1 MKTIRDALVIAW
13 INGWIAATRGWV
25 WVLASSAS
33 PISFLVLLGLYG
45 GVEGLKWG
53 LVGGLV
59 WTIAS
64 NGISLIGDA
73 TYYRL
78 GIKYQ
83 SMLTAAP
90 VSPAGYALGL
100 ALSAFVFALP
110 TLAVY
115 LAAMALLGVPF
126 LSPLVLYALVALW
139 LASAG
144 LGFTLSGLIRHM
156 RYAWALPQI
165 LSAVFTVGSPVYY
178 PATMLP
184 SPYLGVLLPTG
195 AAGIIIHHEAGLHH
209 YSADLLVAAAAALAL
224 QSVAGLYFL
233 FKVARWRQP

>member
-1 MKTIRDALVIAW
+1 MKTIKDALVIAW

-25 WVLASSAS
+25 WVVASSVS
-33 PISFLVLLGLYG
+33 PAAFLVLLAIYG

-53 LVGGLV
+53 LVGGFI

-100 ALSAFVFALP
+100 ALSSFIFALP

-115 LAAMALLGVPF
+115 LVAMYLL
-126 LSPLVLYALVALW
+126 
-139 LASAG
+139 
-144 LGFTLSGLIRHM
+144 
-156 RYAWALPQI
+156 
-165 LSAVFTVGSPVYY
+165 
-178 PATMLP
+178 
-184 SPYLGVLLPTG
+184 
-195 AAGIIIHHEAGLHH
+195 
-209 YSADLLVAAAAALAL
+209 
-224 QSVAGLYFL
+224 
-233 FKVARWRQP
+233 

>member
-13 INGWIAATRGWV
+13 INGWIAATRGWIWLIGGSV
-25 WVLASSAS
+25 S
-33 PISFLVLLGLYG
+33 PVSFLVVLAIYG
-45 GVEGLKWG
+45 GAEGLKWG
-53 LVGGLV
+53 LVGGFI

-64 NGISLIGDA
+64 NGIGLIGDA

-83 SMLTAAP
+83 SMLAAAP

-110 TLAVY
+110 TLVVY
-115 LAAMALLGVPF
+115 LAVVLWLGLWILTPA
-126 LSPLVLYALVALW
+126 SLYALTALW

-144 LGFTLSGLIRHM
+144 IGFTLAGLIKHM

-165 LSAVFTVGSPVYY
+165 LSAVFTVGAPVYY
-178 PATMLP
+178 PATLLP
-184 SPYLGVLLPTG
+184 SPYLGVVLPTG
-195 AAGIIIHHEAGLHH
+195 AAAVIIHDATGLIH
-209 YSADLLVAAAAALAL
+209 YGPYLTSAAVALAL
-224 QSVAGLYFL
+224 QSALGLYFL
-233 FKVARWRQP
+233 FKLVRWRQP

>member
-1 MKTIRDALVIAW
+1 MKIIRDALIIAW
-13 INGWIAATRGWV
+13 INGWIAATRGWI
-25 WVLASSAS
+25 WVVAISVS
-33 PISFLVLLGLYG
+33 PVSFLIILAIYG
-45 GVEGLKWG
+45 GLDGLKWG
-53 LVGGLV
+53 LVGGFI

-100 ALSAFVFALP
+100 ALSSFIFALP
-110 TLAVY
+110 TLGVY
-115 LAAMALLGVPF
+115 LAILLWVGVKF
-126 LSPLVLYALVALW
+126 LTPLTLYALSALW

-144 LGFTLSGLIRHM
+144 IGFTLSSFIKHM

-165 LSAVFTVGSPVYY
+165 LSAVFTVGAPVYY
-178 PATMLP
+178 PATAFP
-184 SPYLGVLLPTG
+184 TPYLGVLLPTG
-195 AAGIIIHHEAGLHH
+195 ASAVLIQHSTGLHP
-209 YSADLLVAAAAALAL
+209 YPQTLLISAAAALAL

-233 FKVARWRQP
+233 FKLARWRHP

>member
-13 INGWIAATRGWV
+13 INGWIAATRGWI
-25 WVLASSAS
+25 WVIGSSVS
-33 PISFLVLLGLYG
+33 PISFLVILAVYG

-53 LVGGLV
+53 LVGGFI

-64 NGISLIGDA
+64 NGIGLIGDA

-115 LAAMALLGVPF
+115 LAVMLWLGVWILRPE
-126 LSPLVLYALVALW
+126 SLYALITLW

-144 LGFTLSGLIRHM
+144 IGFTLAGFIKHM

-165 LSAVFTVGSPVYY
+165 LSAAFTVGAPVYY
-178 PATMLP
+178 PATHLP
-184 SPYLGVLLPTG
+184 SPYLGVVLPTG
-195 AAGIIIHHEAGLHH
+195 AAAVIIHNSTGLMP
-209 YSADLLVAAAAALAL
+209 YEPGLTAAAAVALMLQGAL
-224 QSVAGLYFL
+224 GHYFM
-233 FKVARWRQP
+233 FKLARWRQP

>member
-13 INGWIAATRGWV
+13 INGWIAATRGWI
-25 WVLASSAS
+25 WVIGGSVS
-33 PISFLVLLGLYG
+33 PVSFLVVLAIYG
-45 GVEGLKWG
+45 GAEGLRWG
-53 LVGGLV
+53 LVGGFI

-64 NGISLIGDA
+64 NGIGLIGDA

-90 VSPAGYALGL
+90 VTPVGYALGL

-110 TLAVY
+110 TLVVY
-115 LAAMALLGVPF
+115 LAVMLWLGLWILTPA
-126 LSPLVLYALVALW
+126 SLYALTALW

-144 LGFTLSGLIRHM
+144 IGFTLAGLIKHM

-165 LSAVFTVGSPVYY
+165 LSAVFTVGAPVYY
-178 PATMLP
+178 PATYLP
-184 SPYLGVLLPTG
+184 SPYLGIVLPTG
-195 AAGIIIHHEAGLHH
+195 AAAVIIHDSAGLIH
-209 YSADLLVAAAAALAL
+209 YDPHLTSAAAVALAL
-224 QSVAGLYFL
+224 QSALGLYFL
-233 FKVARWRQP
+233 FKLARWRQP

>member
-13 INGWIAATRGWV
+13 INGWIAATRGWI
-25 WVLASSAS
+25 WVISSSVS
-33 PISFLVLLGLYG
+33 PISFLVILAIYG
-45 GVEGLKWG
+45 GTEGLKWG
-53 LVGGLV
+53 LVGSFI

-110 TLAVY
+110 MLAVY
-115 LAAMALLGVPF
+115 LAVMLWLGVWIFTPE
-126 LSPLVLYALVALW
+126 SLYALTSLW

-144 LGFTLSGLIRHM
+144 IGFTLSGFIRHM

-165 LSAVFTVGSPVYY
+165 LSAVFTVAAPVYY
-178 PATMLP
+178 PATYLP
-184 SPYLGVLLPTG
+184 SPYLGVALPTG
-195 AAGIIIHHEAGLHH
+195 AAAVIIHNSTGLLH
-209 YSADLLVAAAAALAL
+209 YGPDLIAAAICMLTL
-224 QSVAGLYFL
+224 QSALGLYFL
-233 FKVARWRQP
+233 FKLARWRQP

>member
-13 INGWIAATRGWV
+13 VNGWIAAVRGWV

-33 PISFLVLLGLYG
+33 PVSFLVLLGIYG
-45 GVEGLKWG
+45 GVKGLQWG
-53 LVGGLV
+53 LVGGFV

-110 TLAVY
+110 ALAVY
-115 LAAMALLGVPF
+115 LAAMAILGMPF
-126 LSPLVLYALVALW
+126 LSPLVLYALAALW

-178 PATMLP
+178 PATTLP

-195 AAGIIIHHEAGLHH
+195 AAGIIIQHDTGLFS
-209 YSADLLVAAAAALAL
+209 YSSELVTVAAAALAL
-224 QSVAGLYFL
+224 QSTAGLYFL

>member
-13 INGWIAATRGWV
+13 INGWIAATRGWI
-25 WVLASSAS
+25 WVIGGSVS
-33 PISFLVLLGLYG
+33 PVSFLVVLAIYG
-45 GVEGLKWG
+45 GAEGLKWG
-53 LVGGLV
+53 LVGGFI

-64 NGISLIGDA
+64 NGIGLIGDA

-83 SMLTAAP
+83 SMLAAAP

-110 TLAVY
+110 SLMVY
-115 LAAMALLGVPF
+115 LVVMWWLGLWMLTPA
-126 LSPLVLYALVALW
+126 SLYALTALW

-144 LGFTLSGLIRHM
+144 IGFTLAGLIKHM

-165 LSAVFTVGSPVYY
+165 LSAVFTVGAPVYY
-178 PATMLP
+178 PATLLP
-184 SPYLGVLLPTG
+184 SPYLGVVLPTG
-195 AAGIIIHHEAGLHH
+195 AAAVMIHDATGLIH
-209 YSADLLVAAAAALAL
+209 YGPHLTSAAAVALAL
-224 QSVAGLYFL
+224 QSALGLYFL
-233 FKVARWRQP
+233 FKLARWRQP

>member
-1 MKTIRDALVIAW
+1 MKTIKDALVIAW

-25 WVLASSAS
+25 WVVASSVS
-33 PISFLVLLGLYG
+33 PVAFLVLLAIYG
-45 GVEGLKWG
+45 GVEGFKWG
-53 LVGGLV
+53 LVGGFI

-100 ALSAFVFALP
+100 ALSSFIFALP

-115 LAAMALLGVPF
+115 LIAMYLLGVPF
-126 LSPLVLYALVALW
+126 LSLETVYALTALW

-144 LGFTLSGLIRHM
+144 IGFTLSGFIKHM

-165 LSAVFTVGSPVYY
+165 LSAVFTIGAPVYY
-178 PATMLP
+178 PADLLP
-184 SPYLGVLLPTG
+184 SPYLAVVLPTG
-195 AAGIIIHHEAGLHH
+195 AAAVVVQHFAGLRA
-209 YSADLLVAAAAALAL
+209 YDFGLVAVAALALAL
-224 QSVAGLYFL
+224 QSVVGLYFL
-233 FKVARWRQP
+233 FRLARWRQP

>member
-1 MKTIRDALVIAW
+1 MKIIRDALIIAW
-13 INGWIAATRGWV
+13 INGWIAATRGWI
-25 WVLASSAS
+25 WVIGSSVS
-33 PISFLVLLGLYG
+33 PISFLVILAVYG
-45 GVEGLKWG
+45 GVEGLRWG
-53 LVGGLV
+53 LVGGFV

-64 NGISLIGDA
+64 NGIGLIGDA

-115 LAAMALLGVPF
+115 LAVMLWLGVWILAPE
-126 LSPLVLYALVALW
+126 SLYALVALW

-144 LGFTLSGLIRHM
+144 IGFTLAGFIKHM

-165 LSAVFTVGSPVYY
+165 LSAAFTVGAPVYY
-178 PATMLP
+178 PATYLP
-184 SPYLGVLLPTG
+184 SPYLGVVLPTG
-195 AAGIIIHHEAGLHH
+195 AAAVIIHSSVGLQS
-209 YSADLLVAAAAALAL
+209 YGPDLVVAAAAALAL
-224 QSVAGLYFL
+224 QSALGLYFL
-233 FKVARWRQP
+233 FKLVRWRQP